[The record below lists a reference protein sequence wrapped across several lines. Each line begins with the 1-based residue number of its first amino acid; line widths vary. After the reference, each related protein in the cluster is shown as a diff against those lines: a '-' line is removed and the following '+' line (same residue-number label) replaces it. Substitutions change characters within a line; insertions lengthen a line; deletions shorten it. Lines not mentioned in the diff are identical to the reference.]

1 MSQPS
6 RSFTAPPRAPA
17 ASREPPAE
25 GFTLVEVL
33 VVMAIISVLA
43 GIVVASIGVAR
54 KFSDAKATAVDIQ
67 TLVQAINTY
76 NERFG
81 DYPPSSLSA
90 LGVKG
95 NPANEGN
102 EALVLALSAKKK
114 NGPFFEFKEGRLL
127 NTDSDSL
134 SAKDLATLKK
144 NLDPIQT
151 SPALY
156 EYVDLWGSPYVYIHN
171 RDYGKKLTYNN
182 RHGNTVQ
189 VTAVKSEK
197 LGAYQAATSFQIWSF
212 GPNGLNENGDGD
224 DIASWK

>member
-1 MSQPS
+1 M
-6 RSFTAPPRAPA
+6 RRGT
-17 ASREPPAE
+17 

-81 DYPPSSLSA
+81 DYPPSSLAA

-95 NPANEGN
+95 LPTNEGN
-102 EALVLALSAKKK
+102 EALVLALSSKKK
-114 NGPFFEFKEGRLL
+114 NGPFFEFKETRLL
-127 NTDSDSL
+127 NTDNDTL
-134 SAKDLATLKK
+134 SNKDLGTLRK
-144 NLDPIQT
+144 NLDPVQN
-151 SPALY
+151 SPSLF
-156 EYVDLWGSPYVYIHN
+156 EYVDLWGTPYVYIHN
-171 RDYGKKLTYNN
+171 RDYGKKLSVVN

-189 VTAVKSEK
+189 ITGVKSEK

-212 GPNGLNENGDGD
+212 GPNGLNDNGEGD